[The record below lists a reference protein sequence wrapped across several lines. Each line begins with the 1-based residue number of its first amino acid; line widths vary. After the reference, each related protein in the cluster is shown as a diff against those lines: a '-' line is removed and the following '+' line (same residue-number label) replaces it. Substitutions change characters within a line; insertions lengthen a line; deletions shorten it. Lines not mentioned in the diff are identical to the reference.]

1 MLRRLFLEIKMKLC
15 AFLVL
20 TLAAL
25 WEGLVCLL
33 RLAPALSNVAL
44 KKVNIRWVKVSGRQ
58 AAFASLTALCLICL
72 SDLHY

>member
-33 RLAPALSNVAL
+33 RLAQRSAM
-44 KKVNIRWVKVSGRQ
+44 
-58 AAFASLTALCLICL
+58 
-72 SDLHY
+72 